1 MLQCAK
7 PTTGAAHADH
17 GKNMT
22 AIPDLRRI
30 RFGIEISGRI
40 NWYEGLRVRAGGTK
54 FANAQQNECT
64 LTVSGLSMSTRDH
77 LLTETSPFNSNRTP
91 KRLIIEVGRVSTA
104 LFRIFIGD
112 IVSAEPSS
120 PPDVDVIIKAKTQ
133 SAQSGNIVAIAS
145 GPISKLSAISQRVAD
160 EIGLGLDFQALD
172 KNISNF
178 SYTGSAL
185 KMVNLLQD
193 SGGVRAF
200 IDDEALIVKNYGSA
214 LAGRI
219 RILDAGTGMVGI
231 PKATEKGLDV
241 TFLIDSESLLG
252 GMIRLDSKMNKSL
265 NGDYVID
272 QLKFDVASHED
283 PFFYSATCSRA

>member
-1 MLQCAK
+1 MK
-7 PTTGAAHADH
+7 VS
-17 GKNMT
+17 
-22 AIPDLRRI
+22 PDLRRI

-64 LTVSGLSMSTRDH
+64 LTVTGLSMTTRDH

-91 KRLIIEVGRVSTA
+91 KRLMIEVGRVSTA

-133 SAQSGNIVAIAS
+133 SAQAGNVVAIAS
-145 GPISKLSAISQRVAD
+145 GPLSKLSAISQRVAD
-160 EIGLGLDFQALD
+160 EIGLGLDFQAID
-172 KNISNF
+172 KNVSNF
-178 SYTGSAL
+178 SYTGAAL

-200 IDDEALIVKNYGSA
+200 IDDEILIVKNYGQA
-214 LAGRI
+214 LSGRI
-219 RILDAGTGMVGI
+219 RILSVDTGMVGI

-252 GMIRLDSKMNKSL
+252 GMLRLDSKMNKSL

-283 PFFYSATCSRA
+283 PFFYTATCSQA

>member
-1 MLQCAK
+1 
-7 PTTGAAHADH
+7 
-17 GKNMT
+17 MT
-22 AIPDLRRI
+22 VSPDLRRI

-112 IVSAEPSS
+112 IVSAEPSA

-133 SAQSGNIVAIAS
+133 SAQAGNVVAIAS

-178 SYTGSAL
+178 SYTGAAL

-200 IDDEALIVKNYGSA
+200 IDDETLIVKNYGSA
-214 LAGRI
+214 LSGRI
-219 RILDAGTGMVGI
+219 RILGADTGMVGI

-283 PFFYSATCSRA
+283 PFFYSATCSQA

>member
-1 MLQCAK
+1 
-7 PTTGAAHADH
+7 
-17 GKNMT
+17 MT
-22 AIPDLRRI
+22 SIPDLRRI
-30 RFGIEISGRI
+30 RFGIEISGKI
-40 NWYEGLRVRAGGTK
+40 NWYEGLRVRASGTK

-64 LTVSGLSMSTRDH
+64 LTVTGLSMTTRDH

-91 KRLIIEVGRVSTA
+91 KRLILEVGRVSTA

-133 SAQSGNIVAIAS
+133 AAQSGNVVSIAS
-145 GPISKLSAISQRVAD
+145 GPLSKLSAISQRVAD
-160 EIGLGLDFQALD
+160 EIGLGLDFQAID
-172 KNISNF
+172 KNVSSF
-178 SYTGSAL
+178 SYTGAAL

-193 SGGVRAF
+193 SGSVRAF
-200 IDDEALIVKNYGSA
+200 IDDEILIVKNYGQA
-214 LAGRI
+214 LSGRI
-219 RILDAGTGMVGI
+219 RVLSVDTGMVGI

-252 GMIRLDSKMNKSL
+252 GMLRLDSKMNKSL

-283 PFFYSATCSRA
+283 PFFYTATCSQA

>member
-1 MLQCAK
+1 
-7 PTTGAAHADH
+7 
-17 GKNMT
+17 MT
-22 AIPDLRRI
+22 AIQDLRRI
-30 RFGIEISGRI
+30 RFGIEISGKI
-40 NWYEGLRVRAGGTK
+40 NWYEGLRVRASGTK

-64 LTVSGLSMSTRDH
+64 LTVTGLSMTTRDH

-91 KRLIIEVGRVSTA
+91 KRLILEVGRVSTA
-104 LFRIFIGD
+104 VFRIFIGD

-133 SAQSGNIVAIAS
+133 AAQSGNVVSIAS
-145 GPISKLSAISQRVAD
+145 GPLSKLSAISQRVAD
-160 EIGLGLDFQALD
+160 EIGLGLDFQAID
-172 KNISNF
+172 KNVSNF
-178 SYTGSAL
+178 SYTGAAL

-193 SGGVRAF
+193 SGSVRAF
-200 IDDEALIVKNYGSA
+200 IDDEILIVKNYGQA
-214 LAGRI
+214 LSGRI
-219 RILDAGTGMVGI
+219 RILSVDTGMVGI

-252 GMIRLDSKMNKSL
+252 GMLRLDSKINKSL

-283 PFFYSATCSRA
+283 PFFYSATCSQA

>member
-1 MLQCAK
+1 MIPK
-7 PTTGAAHADH
+7 
-17 GKNMT
+17 
-22 AIPDLRRI
+22 PDLRRI

-112 IVSAEPSS
+112 IVSAEPSA

-133 SAQSGNIVAIAS
+133 SAQAGNVVAIAS

-178 SYTGSAL
+178 SYTGAAL

-200 IDDEALIVKNYGSA
+200 IDDETLIVKNYGSA
-214 LAGRI
+214 LSGRI
-219 RILDAGTGMVGI
+219 RILGADTGMVGI

-252 GMIRLDSKMNKSL
+252 GMIRLDSRMNKSL

>member
-1 MLQCAK
+1 MAVL
-7 PTTGAAHADH
+7 
-17 GKNMT
+17 
-22 AIPDLRRI
+22 PDLRRI

-40 NWYEGLRVRAGGTK
+40 NWYEGLRVRASGTK

-112 IVSAEPSS
+112 IVSAEPSA

-133 SAQSGNIVAIAS
+133 SAQAGNVVAIAS

-178 SYTGSAL
+178 SYTGAAL

-200 IDDEALIVKNYGSA
+200 IDDETLIVKNYGST
-214 LAGRI
+214 LTGRI
-219 RILDAGTGMVGI
+219 RVLGADTGMVGI

-283 PFFYSATCSRA
+283 PFFYSATCSQA

>member
-1 MLQCAK
+1 MEMSVK
-7 PTTGAAHADH
+7 
-17 GKNMT
+17 
-22 AIPDLRRI
+22 PDLRRI

-112 IVSAEPSS
+112 IVSAEPSA

-133 SAQSGNIVAIAS
+133 SAQAGNVVAIAS

-178 SYTGSAL
+178 SYTGAAL

-200 IDDEALIVKNYGSA
+200 IDDETLIVKNYGSA
-214 LAGRI
+214 LSGRI
-219 RILDAGTGMVGI
+219 RILGAETGMVGI

-283 PFFYSATCSRA
+283 PFFYSATCSQA

>member
-1 MLQCAK
+1 MAS
-7 PTTGAAHADH
+7 A
-17 GKNMT
+17 
-22 AIPDLRRI
+22 PDLRRI

-77 LLTETSPFNSNRTP
+77 LLTETSPFNSNPAP

-112 IVSAEPSS
+112 IVSAEPSA

-133 SAQSGNIVAIAS
+133 SAQAGNVVAIAS

-178 SYTGSAL
+178 SYTGAAL

-200 IDDEALIVKNYGSA
+200 IDDETLIVKNYGSA

-219 RILDAGTGMVGI
+219 RILGADTGMVGI

-241 TFLIDSESLLG
+241 TFLIDRESLLG

-283 PFFYSATCSRA
+283 PFFYSATCSRV

>member
-1 MLQCAK
+1 MSVK
-7 PTTGAAHADH
+7 
-17 GKNMT
+17 
-22 AIPDLRRI
+22 PDLRRI

-40 NWYEGLRVRAGGTK
+40 NWYEGLRVRASGTK

-104 LFRIFIGD
+104 LFRIYIGD
-112 IVSAEPSS
+112 IVSAEPTS
-120 PPDVDVIIKAKTQ
+120 PPDVDIVIKAKTQ
-133 SAQSGNIVAIAS
+133 SAQAGNVVAISS
-145 GPISKLSAISQRVAD
+145 GPLSKLSAVSQRVAD

-172 KNISNF
+172 KNISSF
-178 SYTGSAL
+178 SYTGAAL
-185 KMVNLLQD
+185 KMVNLLQE

-200 IDDEALIVKNYGSA
+200 IDDELLIVKNYGQA
-214 LAGRI
+214 LAGRL
-219 RILDAGTGMVGI
+219 RILGANTGMVGI
-231 PKATEKGLDV
+231 PKATEKGVDV

-252 GMIRLDSKMNKSL
+252 GILRLDSKINKSI

-272 QLKFDVASHED
+272 QLKFDVASHDD
-283 PFFYSATCSRA
+283 PFFYTATCSQA

>member
-1 MLQCAK
+1 MK
-7 PTTGAAHADH
+7 SS
-17 GKNMT
+17 
-22 AIPDLRRI
+22 PDLRRI

-64 LTVSGLSMSTRDH
+64 LTVSGLSMSTRGH
-77 LLTETSPFNSNRTP
+77 LLTETSPLNSNRTP

-112 IVSAEPSS
+112 IVSAEPSA

-133 SAQSGNIVAIAS
+133 SAQAGNVVAIAS

-178 SYTGSAL
+178 SYTGAAL

-200 IDDEALIVKNYGSA
+200 IDDETLIVKNYGSA

-219 RILDAGTGMVGI
+219 RILGADTGMVGI

-283 PFFYSATCSRA
+283 PFFYSATCSQA

>member
-1 MLQCAK
+1 MW
-7 PTTGAAHADH
+7 AAHADH

-40 NWYEGLRVRAGGTK
+40 NWYEGLRVRAVGTK

-77 LLTETSPFNSNRTP
+77 LLTETSPLNSNRTP
-91 KRLIIEVGRVSTA
+91 KRLMIEVGRVSTA

-112 IVSAEPSS
+112 IVSAEPSA

-133 SAQSGNIVAIAS
+133 SAQSGNVVAIAS

-178 SYTGSAL
+178 SYAGAAL

-200 IDDEALIVKNYGSA
+200 IDDETLIVKNYGSA
-214 LAGRI
+214 LSGRI
-219 RILDAGTGMVGI
+219 RILGADTGMVGI

-283 PFFYSATCSRA
+283 PFFYSAACSRA

>member
-1 MLQCAK
+1 MGSAYFYLEN
-7 PTTGAAHADH
+7 
-17 GKNMT
+17 NMT

-30 RFGIEISGRI
+30 RFGIEISGKI
-40 NWYEGLRVRAGGTK
+40 NWYEGLRVRASGTK

-64 LTVSGLSMSTRDH
+64 LTVTGLSMTTRDH

-91 KRLIIEVGRVSTA
+91 KRLMIEVGRVSTA

-133 SAQSGNIVAIAS
+133 SAQAGSVVAIAS
-145 GPISKLSAISQRVAD
+145 GPLSKLSAISQRVAD
-160 EIGLGLDFQALD
+160 EIGLGLDFQAID
-172 KNISNF
+172 KNVSNF
-178 SYTGSAL
+178 SYTGAAL

-200 IDDEALIVKNYGSA
+200 IDDEILIVKNYGQA
-214 LAGRI
+214 LSGRI
-219 RILDAGTGMVGI
+219 RILSVETGMVGI

-252 GMIRLDSKMNKSL
+252 GMLRLDSKMNKSL

-283 PFFYSATCSRA
+283 PFFYSATCSQA

>member
-1 MLQCAK
+1 MAS
-7 PTTGAAHADH
+7 
-17 GKNMT
+17 
-22 AIPDLRRI
+22 IPDLRRI

-91 KRLIIEVGRVSTA
+91 KRLILEVGRVSTA

-112 IVSAEPSS
+112 IVSAEPSA

-133 SAQSGNIVAIAS
+133 SAQAGNVVAIAS

-160 EIGLGLDFQALD
+160 EIGLGLDFQSLD

-178 SYTGSAL
+178 SYTGAAL

-200 IDDEALIVKNYGSA
+200 IDDETLIVKNYGSA

-219 RILDAGTGMVGI
+219 RILGADTGMVGI

-265 NGDYVID
+265 NGEYVID

-283 PFFYSATCSRA
+283 PFFYTATCSQA

>member
-1 MLQCAK
+1 
-7 PTTGAAHADH
+7 
-17 GKNMT
+17 MT
-22 AIPDLRRI
+22 KTPDLRRI

-112 IVSAEPSS
+112 IVSAEPSA

-133 SAQSGNIVAIAS
+133 SAQAGNVVAIAS

-178 SYTGSAL
+178 SYTGAAL

-200 IDDEALIVKNYGSA
+200 IDDETLIVKNYGSA

-219 RILDAGTGMVGI
+219 RILGADTGMVGI

-283 PFFYSATCSRA
+283 PFFYSATCSQA

>member
-1 MLQCAK
+1 MAS
-7 PTTGAAHADH
+7 
-17 GKNMT
+17 
-22 AIPDLRRI
+22 IPDLRRI

-112 IVSAEPSS
+112 IVSAEPSA

-133 SAQSGNIVAIAS
+133 SAQAGNVVAIAS

-178 SYTGSAL
+178 SYTGAAL

-200 IDDEALIVKNYGSA
+200 IDDETLIVKNYGSA
-214 LAGRI
+214 LSGRI
-219 RILDAGTGMVGI
+219 RILGAETGMVGI

-283 PFFYSATCSRA
+283 PFFYSATCSQA

>member
-1 MLQCAK
+1 MAS
-7 PTTGAAHADH
+7 
-17 GKNMT
+17 
-22 AIPDLRRI
+22 IPDLRRI

-112 IVSAEPSS
+112 IVSAEPSA

-133 SAQSGNIVAIAS
+133 SAQAGNVVAIAS

-178 SYTGSAL
+178 SYTGAAL

-200 IDDEALIVKNYGSA
+200 IDDETLIVKNYGSA

-219 RILDAGTGMVGI
+219 RILGADTGMVGI

-283 PFFYSATCSRA
+283 PFFYSATCSRV

>member
-1 MLQCAK
+1 MI
-7 PTTGAAHADH
+7 TT
-17 GKNMT
+17 
-22 AIPDLRRI
+22 PDLRRI

-77 LLTETSPFNSNRTP
+77 LLTETSPFNSNPTP

-112 IVSAEPSS
+112 IVSAEPSA

-133 SAQSGNIVAIAS
+133 SAQAGNVVAIAS

-178 SYTGSAL
+178 SYTGAAL

-200 IDDEALIVKNYGSA
+200 IDDETLIVKNYGSA

-219 RILDAGTGMVGI
+219 RILGADTGMVGI

-283 PFFYSATCSRA
+283 PFFYSAACSQA

>member
-1 MLQCAK
+1 MP
-7 PTTGAAHADH
+7 PT
-17 GKNMT
+17 
-22 AIPDLRRI
+22 PDLRRI

-112 IVSAEPSS
+112 IVSAEPSA

-133 SAQSGNIVAIAS
+133 SAQAGNVVAIAS

-178 SYTGSAL
+178 SYTGAAL

-200 IDDEALIVKNYGSA
+200 IDDETLIVKNYGSA
-214 LAGRI
+214 LSGRI
-219 RILDAGTGMVGI
+219 RILGADTGMVGI

-283 PFFYSATCSRA
+283 PFFYSATCSQA

>member
-1 MLQCAK
+1 M
-7 PTTGAAHADH
+7 TTS
-17 GKNMT
+17 
-22 AIPDLRRI
+22 PDLRRI
-30 RFGIEISGRI
+30 RFGIEISGKI
-40 NWYEGLRVRAGGTK
+40 NWYEGLRVRASGTK

-64 LTVSGLSMSTRDH
+64 LTVTGLSMTTRDH

-133 SAQSGNIVAIAS
+133 SAQAGNVVAIAS
-145 GPISKLSAISQRVAD
+145 GPLSKLSAISQRVAD
-160 EIGLGLDFQALD
+160 EIGLGLDFQAID
-172 KNISNF
+172 KNVSNF
-178 SYTGSAL
+178 SYTGAAL

-200 IDDEALIVKNYGSA
+200 IDDEILIVKNYGQA
-214 LAGRI
+214 LSGRI
-219 RILDAGTGMVGI
+219 RILSVDTGMVGI

-252 GMIRLDSKMNKSL
+252 GMLRLDSKMNKSL

-283 PFFYSATCSRA
+283 PFFYSATCSQA

>member
-1 MLQCAK
+1 M
-7 PTTGAAHADH
+7 ADS
-17 GKNMT
+17 
-22 AIPDLRRI
+22 PDLRRI

-112 IVSAEPSS
+112 IVSAEPSA

-133 SAQSGNIVAIAS
+133 SAQSGNVVAIAS

-160 EIGLGLDFQALD
+160 EIGLGLDFQAID

-178 SYTGSAL
+178 SYTGAAL

-200 IDDEALIVKNYGSA
+200 IDDETLIVKNYGSA
-214 LAGRI
+214 LSGRI
-219 RILDAGTGMVGI
+219 RILGADTGMVGI

-283 PFFYSATCSRA
+283 PFFYSATCSQA

>member
-1 MLQCAK
+1 
-7 PTTGAAHADH
+7 
-17 GKNMT
+17 MT
-22 AIPDLRRI
+22 QIPDLRRI

-112 IVSAEPSS
+112 IVSAEPSA

-133 SAQSGNIVAIAS
+133 SAQAGNVVAIAS

-178 SYTGSAL
+178 SYTGAAL

-200 IDDEALIVKNYGSA
+200 IDDETLIVKNYGSA

-219 RILDAGTGMVGI
+219 RILGADTGMVGI

-283 PFFYSATCSRA
+283 PFFYSATCSRS

>member
-1 MLQCAK
+1 
-7 PTTGAAHADH
+7 
-17 GKNMT
+17 MT
-22 AIPDLRRI
+22 SIPDLRRI
-30 RFGIEISGRI
+30 RFGIEISGKI
-40 NWYEGLRVRAGGTK
+40 NWYEGLRVRASGTK

-64 LTVSGLSMSTRDH
+64 LTVTGLSMTTRDH

-91 KRLIIEVGRVSTA
+91 KRLILEVGRVSTA

-112 IVSAEPSS
+112 IVSTEPSS

-133 SAQSGNIVAIAS
+133 AAQSGNVVSIAS
-145 GPISKLSAISQRVAD
+145 GPLSKLSAISQRVAD
-160 EIGLGLDFQALD
+160 EIGLGLDFQAID
-172 KNISNF
+172 KNVSNF
-178 SYTGSAL
+178 SYTGAAL

-193 SGGVRAF
+193 SGSVRAF
-200 IDDEALIVKNYGSA
+200 IDDEILIVKNYGQA
-214 LAGRI
+214 LSGRI
-219 RILDAGTGMVGI
+219 RVLSVDTGMVGI

-252 GMIRLDSKMNKSL
+252 GMLRLDSKMNKSL

-283 PFFYSATCSRA
+283 PFFYSATCSQA

>member
-1 MLQCAK
+1 M
-7 PTTGAAHADH
+7 GAAHAEH

-112 IVSAEPSS
+112 IVSAEPSA

-133 SAQSGNIVAIAS
+133 SAQAGNVVAIAS

-178 SYTGSAL
+178 SYTGAAL

-200 IDDEALIVKNYGSA
+200 IDDETLIVKNYGSA
-214 LAGRI
+214 LSGRI
-219 RILDAGTGMVGI
+219 RILGADTGMVGI

-252 GMIRLDSKMNKSL
+252 GMLRLDSKMNKSL

>member
-1 MLQCAK
+1 MAVL
-7 PTTGAAHADH
+7 
-17 GKNMT
+17 
-22 AIPDLRRI
+22 PDLRRI

-40 NWYEGLRVRAGGTK
+40 NWYEGLRVRASGTK

-64 LTVSGLSMSTRDH
+64 LTVGGLSMSTRDH

-112 IVSAEPSS
+112 IVSAEPSA

-133 SAQSGNIVAIAS
+133 SAQAGNVVAIAS

-178 SYTGSAL
+178 SYTGAAL

-200 IDDEALIVKNYGSA
+200 IDDETLIVKNYGST
-214 LAGRI
+214 LSGRI
-219 RILDAGTGMVGI
+219 RILGADTGMVGI

-283 PFFYSATCSRA
+283 PFFYSATCSQA

>member
-1 MLQCAK
+1 
-7 PTTGAAHADH
+7 
-17 GKNMT
+17 MT
-22 AIPDLRRI
+22 ATPDLRRI
-30 RFGIEISGRI
+30 RFGIEISGRT

-112 IVSAEPSS
+112 IVSAEPSA

-133 SAQSGNIVAIAS
+133 SAQAGNVVAIAS

-178 SYTGSAL
+178 SYTGAAL

-200 IDDEALIVKNYGSA
+200 IDDETLIVKNYGSA

-219 RILDAGTGMVGI
+219 RILGADTGMVGI

-283 PFFYSATCSRA
+283 PFFYSATCSQA

>member
-1 MLQCAK
+1 MAV
-7 PTTGAAHADH
+7 
-17 GKNMT
+17 
-22 AIPDLRRI
+22 IPDLRRI
-30 RFGIEISGRI
+30 RFGIEISGQI
-40 NWYEGLRVRAGGTK
+40 NWYEGLRVRASGTK

-64 LTVSGLSMSTRDH
+64 LTVTGLSMTTRDH

-112 IVSAEPSS
+112 IVSAEPSA

-133 SAQSGNIVAIAS
+133 SAQAGNVVAIAS

-178 SYTGSAL
+178 SYTGAAL

-200 IDDEALIVKNYGSA
+200 IDDETLIVKNYGSA

-219 RILDAGTGMVGI
+219 RILGVDTGMVGI

-283 PFFYSATCSRA
+283 PFFYSATCSQA

>member
-1 MLQCAK
+1 M
-7 PTTGAAHADH
+7 
-17 GKNMT
+17 
-22 AIPDLRRI
+22 ISSPDLRRI

-77 LLTETSPFNSNRTP
+77 LLTDTSPFNSNRTP

-112 IVSAEPSS
+112 IVSAEPSA

-133 SAQSGNIVAIAS
+133 SAQAGNVVAIAS

-178 SYTGSAL
+178 SYTGAAL

-200 IDDEALIVKNYGSA
+200 IDDETLIVKNYGSA

-219 RILDAGTGMVGI
+219 RILGADTGMVGI

-283 PFFYSATCSRA
+283 PFFYTATCSQA

>member
-1 MLQCAK
+1 M
-7 PTTGAAHADH
+7 AASKK
-17 GKNMT
+17 GYKMPST
-22 AIPDLRRI
+22 PDLRRI

-112 IVSAEPSS
+112 IVSAEPSA

-133 SAQSGNIVAIAS
+133 SAQAGNVVAIAS

-178 SYTGSAL
+178 SYTGAAL

-200 IDDEALIVKNYGSA
+200 IDDEILIVKNYGSA
-214 LAGRI
+214 LSGRI
-219 RILDAGTGMVGI
+219 RILGADTGMVGI

-283 PFFYSATCSRA
+283 PFFYSATCSQA

>member
-1 MLQCAK
+1 MAS
-7 PTTGAAHADH
+7 
-17 GKNMT
+17 
-22 AIPDLRRI
+22 IPDLRRI

-112 IVSAEPSS
+112 IVSAEPSA

-178 SYTGSAL
+178 SYTGAAL

-200 IDDEALIVKNYGSA
+200 IDDETLIVKNYGSA

-219 RILDAGTGMVGI
+219 RILGADTGMVGI

>member
-1 MLQCAK
+1 
-7 PTTGAAHADH
+7 
-17 GKNMT
+17 MT
-22 AIPDLRRI
+22 AIPDLRRV
-30 RFGIEISGRI
+30 RFGVEISGRI

-91 KRLIIEVGRVSTA
+91 KRLMIEVGRVSTA

-112 IVSAEPSS
+112 IVSAEPSA

-133 SAQSGNIVAIAS
+133 SAQAGNVVAIAS

-178 SYTGSAL
+178 SYTGAAL

-200 IDDEALIVKNYGSA
+200 IDDETLIVKNYGSA
-214 LAGRI
+214 LSGRI
-219 RILDAGTGMVGI
+219 RILGADTGMVGI

-283 PFFYSATCSRA
+283 PFFYTATCSRA

>member
-1 MLQCAK
+1 M
-7 PTTGAAHADH
+7 TT
-17 GKNMT
+17 K
-22 AIPDLRRI
+22 PDLRRI
-30 RFGIEISGRI
+30 RFGIEISGKI
-40 NWYEGLRVRAGGTK
+40 NWYEGLRVRASGTK

-64 LTVSGLSMSTRDH
+64 LTVTGLSMTTRDH

-91 KRLIIEVGRVSTA
+91 KRLILEVGRVSTA

-133 SAQSGNIVAIAS
+133 AAQAGNVVSIAS
-145 GPISKLSAISQRVAD
+145 GPLSKLSAISQRVAD
-160 EIGLGLDFQALD
+160 EIGLGLDFQAID
-172 KNISNF
+172 KNVSNF
-178 SYTGSAL
+178 SYTGAAL

-193 SGGVRAF
+193 SGSVRAF
-200 IDDEALIVKNYGSA
+200 IDDEILIVKNYGQA
-214 LAGRI
+214 LSGRV
-219 RILDAGTGMVGI
+219 RILSVDTGMVGI

-252 GMIRLDSKMNKSL
+252 GMLRLDSKMNKSL

-283 PFFYSATCSRA
+283 PFFYSATCSQA

>member
-1 MLQCAK
+1 MAS
-7 PTTGAAHADH
+7 
-17 GKNMT
+17 
-22 AIPDLRRI
+22 IPDLRRI

-112 IVSAEPSS
+112 IVSAEPSA

-178 SYTGSAL
+178 SYTGAAL

-200 IDDEALIVKNYGSA
+200 IDDETLIVKNYGSA
-214 LAGRI
+214 LSGSI
-219 RILDAGTGMVGI
+219 RILGADTGMVGI

>member
-1 MLQCAK
+1 MW
-7 PTTGAAHADH
+7 AAHADH

-40 NWYEGLRVRAGGTK
+40 NWYEGLRVRAVGTK

-112 IVSAEPSS
+112 IVSAEPSA

-178 SYTGSAL
+178 SYTGAAL

-200 IDDEALIVKNYGSA
+200 IDDETLIVKNYGSA
-214 LAGRI
+214 LSGRI
-219 RILDAGTGMVGI
+219 RILGADTGMVGI

>member
-1 MLQCAK
+1 MRQ
-7 PTTGAAHADH
+7 TYIGSAHNDH
-17 GKNMT
+17 GENMT

-30 RFGIEISGRI
+30 RFGVEISGRI

-112 IVSAEPSS
+112 IVSAEPSA

-178 SYTGSAL
+178 SYTGAAL

-200 IDDEALIVKNYGSA
+200 IDDETLIVKNYGSS
-214 LAGRI
+214 LSGRI
-219 RILDAGTGMVGI
+219 RILGADTGMVGM

-252 GMIRLDSKMNKSL
+252 GMIRLDGKMNKSL